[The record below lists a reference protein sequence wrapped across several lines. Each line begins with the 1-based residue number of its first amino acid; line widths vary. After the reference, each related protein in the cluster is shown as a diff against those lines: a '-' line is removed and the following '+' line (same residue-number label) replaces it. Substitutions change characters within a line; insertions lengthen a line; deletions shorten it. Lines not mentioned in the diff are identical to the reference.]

1 MKFLPRKRALVLLL
15 LALIATQSFLS
26 FDWLTVSMAPEGKV
40 TVLGTLAGSAL
51 FPAAQ
56 SLLMLGWITFALL
69 AIARGRL
76 MLVFAAILAATF
88 ALELWFG
95 GTGLIQRDWH
105 AQQAQ
110 LTTWQSIAA
119 AHDITDLTIQT
130 GINGWLFL
138 SAGAL
143 GLLTATASVIA
154 AGSWARVRPANSAV
168 SRAETAQ
175 SAPDAATV
183 VDADPDSI
191 SLWESQRAK

>member
-15 LALIATQSFLS
+15 VALIATQSFLS

-88 ALELWFG
+88 ALDLWFG

-168 SRAETAQ
+168 SRAERAQ
-175 SAPDAATV
+175 SVPDAATV

-191 SLWESQRAK
+191 LLWESQRAK